1 MRIRAGVLG
10 AIMLVVG
17 TPIAVAAA
25 DTQQPAERRKE
36 RRICRR
42 QAVTG
47 TRLVPPRV
55 CMTQREWD
63 GISERAKEDMGL
75 FQDRQRVAVPT
86 ASGVSRCPPA
96 VPC

>member
-10 AIMLVVG
+10 AILLVVG

-25 DTQQPAERRKE
+25 ETQQPTERRKE

-47 TRLVPPRV
+47 TRLAPPRV

-63 GISERAKEDMGL
+63 GLSERAKEDMGL
-75 FQDRQRVAVPT
+75 FQDRQRVAVPGT
-86 ASGVSRCPPA
+86 GGVTRCPPGI
-96 VPC
+96 PC